1 MRYYHYILLFIVIS
15 VVLRIIYIASKLKT
29 QLKEKGIIKEGFESL
44 TSCLEQGYPTRF
56 CKRVPLQ
63 ACITNCQ

>member
-1 MRYYHYILLFIVIS
+1 MRYYHYILIFIILAVIARATYIVI
-15 VVLRIIYIASKLKT
+15 KLKQ

-44 TSCLEQGYPTRF
+44 DTCLAQGYPTNF

-63 ACITNCQ
+63 ACLINCE